1 MKFEMKSQN
10 LSGEM
15 KAKHKKNEIRF
26 HNSPKPYFRLKIA
39 FQAPSDPLLV
49 KRPPKSPP
57 FENKFTFHL
66 LNHQVETLSFIL
78 SPKFCMWDRN

>member
-49 KRPPKSPP
+49 KRPPKSPT
-57 FENKFTFHL
+57 FENKFTFDL
-66 LNHQVETLSFIL
+66 LNYQVETPSIIL
-78 SPKFCMWDRN
+78 RTKYCMFDKS